1 MIIALDT
8 NFLVYCARQK
18 IDFIREI
25 ERMCSSKNKIVVP
38 RQVLKELEKLSKSNS
53 LDSIS
58 AALALKMAKDY
69 ISEGRMHIESI
80 SAETADSALL
90 ELDLEGNAI
99 ATLDAELRAKV
110 RNARVI
116 VIRQFNHLEW
126 A

>member
-18 IDFIREI
+18 LDFIREI
-25 ERMCSSKNKIVVP
+25 ERMCSCTNKIVVP
-38 RQVLKELEKLSKSNS
+38 GQVLKELEKLSKSNS

-58 AALALKMAKDY
+58 AALALKMTKDY
-69 ISEGRMHIESI
+69 ISKSRMH
-80 SAETADSALL
+80 AEIIDADTADSALL
-90 ELDLEGNAI
+90 ELDFKGNAI
-99 ATLDAELRAKV
+99 ATLDAELRAKFK
-110 RNARVI
+110 NAKVI